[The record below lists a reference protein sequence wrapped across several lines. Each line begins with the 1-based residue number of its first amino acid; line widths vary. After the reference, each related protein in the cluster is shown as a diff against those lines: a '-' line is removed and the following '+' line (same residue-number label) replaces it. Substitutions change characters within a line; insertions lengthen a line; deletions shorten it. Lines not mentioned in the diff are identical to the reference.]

1 MKRETRLLAVLG
13 LNVLIVGGQV
23 VAGVASHSLGLLAD
37 AGHNLT
43 DVAAIGLSYVAV
55 RLARRPPTPTRSFGW
70 HRSTILS
77 AQANAAGI
85 LAVSA
90 LIAYEAIRRLIHPH
104 AVHGGVV
111 VVAAA
116 GALLLNGAAALL
128 VLGDGSRDLNI
139 RSVFLHLAGDAAASA
154 GVLGA
159 GAVILATGGHAW
171 LDPAVSLAIAVLIG
185 VEAVQLVRA
194 STDILLE
201 SSPPGLDVDAL
212 ATAMSRVGGVD
223 EVHDLHVWSL
233 SSEVAALS
241 AHLVLSG
248 HPTLEEAQ
256 VVGRR
261 VRDELAATYGIAHAT
276 LELECETCVLD
287 GGDDCAMTALP
298 TLPPP

>member
-1 MKRETRLLAVLG
+1 VKRESRLLVVLA
-13 LNVLIVGGQV
+13 LNVVIVGGQV
-23 VAGVASHSLGLLAD
+23 VAGLVSHSLGLLAD

-43 DVAAIGLSYVAV
+43 DVAAVGLSYLAV
-55 RLARRPPTPTRSFGW
+55 RLVRRPPTPTRSFGW

-85 LAVSA
+85 LAVSV
-90 LIAYEAIRRLIHPH
+90 LIGYEAIRRLVHPH

-111 VVAAA
+111 VAVAA
-116 GALLLNGAAALL
+116 GALVLNLLAAAI
-128 VLGDGSRDLNI
+128 VVGGGDGDLNI

-154 GVLGA
+154 GGLAA
-159 GAVILATGGHAW
+159 GAVIAATGGHEC
-171 LDPAVSLAIAVLIG
+171 LDPAVSLAIAALIAAQ
-185 VEAVQLVRA
+185 AVQLVRA
-194 STDILLE
+194 SADILLE
-201 SSPPGLDVDAL
+201 SSPSGLDVGQLSSSMAGI
-212 ATAMSRVGGVD
+212 TGVD

-233 SSEVAALS
+233 SSAVAALS

-261 VRDELAATYGIAHAT
+261 VRAALAERYGIAHAT

-287 GGDDCAMTALP
+287 GGDDCSMTAIESG
-298 TLPPP
+298 

>member
-1 MKRETRLLAVLG
+1 MKRESRLLAVLVI
-13 LNVLIVGGQV
+13 NAVIVAGQV
-23 VAGVASHSLGLLAD
+23 VAGLLSHSLGLLAD

-43 DVAAIGLSYVAV
+43 DVAAIALSYVAV
-55 RLARRPPTPTRSFGW
+55 RLARRPPTPTRSYGW

-85 LAVSA
+85 LAITAV
-90 LIAYEAIRRLIHPH
+90 IAYEAIRRLAHPH

-116 GALLLNGAAALL
+116 GGLVLNGAAALI
-128 VLGDGSRDLNI
+128 VSRGGERDLNI
-139 RSVFLHLAGDAAASA
+139 RAVCVHLAADAAASA
-154 GVLGA
+154 GVLVA
-159 GAVILATGGHAW
+159 GAVILATGRHFW
-171 LDPAVSLAIAVLIG
+171 LDPAVSLAIAGLIG
-185 VEAVQLVRA
+185 FEAVRLVRA
-194 STDILLE
+194 SADILLE
-201 SSPPGLDVDAL
+201 SSPPGLDVARL
-212 ATAMSRVGGVD
+212 AGSMGGVVGVD

-261 VRDELAATYGIAHAT
+261 VRETLASEYGIAHAT
-276 LELECETCVLD
+276 LELECETCVLE

-298 TLPPP
+298 PV